1 MLNPIER
8 SGGGGDKIELF
19 LKLSKNIEN
28 YNYMWIKRTAPPH
41 PF

>member
-8 SGGGGDKIELF
+8 SGGGEDKIELS

-28 YNYMWIKRTAPPH
+28 YNYM
-41 PF
+41 